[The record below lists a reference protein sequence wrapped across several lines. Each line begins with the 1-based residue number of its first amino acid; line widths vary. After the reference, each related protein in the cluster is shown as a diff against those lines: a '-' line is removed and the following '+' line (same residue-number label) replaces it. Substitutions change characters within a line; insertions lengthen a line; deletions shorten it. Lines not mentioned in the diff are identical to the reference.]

1 MTREMHYLPMTA
13 LERQYLARKPKKE
26 SDVTWIIIVLG
37 VVITLIDFAL
47 FTPETSAH
55 EPVVV
60 CGDSCICSNLD
71 RYDTKGMEDAIAD
84 YCAKYAGL

>member
-1 MTREMHYLPMTA
+1 MTREMHYLPMNGY
-13 LERQYLARKPKKE
+13 ERRYLARKPKKE
-26 SDVTWIIIVLG
+26 SDVTWLIIVLG

-55 EPVVV
+55 EPM
-60 CGDSCICSNLD
+60 CDDTCICANLD